1 MKSNTETVDELRKHV
16 NTLKVSV
23 LEPIREYARTDA
35 GSTLPPE
42 LDQPVQIL
50 ISYVT
55 FMVPSCSQITSSSLQ

>member
-23 LEPIREYARTDA
+23 LEPIPKYARTDT

-55 FMVPSCSQITSSSLQ
+55 FMVPSCSQGEVS